1 MGNACTKDSAVDA
14 PLGYEGGAPISVTGA
29 QISDTSRRPPPTPL
43 AAVSPPL
50 ERVVTPDLEVSAHV
64 ATPGNRSA
72 AGDSGALMVALAPDG
87 PGCPDPPE
95 SFESR
100 LEMEFERGVF
110 SPACRPQQV
119 DEGCAAITGATDRFA
134 LYGASLWMTVDQR
147 IEWQYAPRLAP
158 HGIRSE
164 PLHRGNFAFTFGSG
178 KKPSCCE

>member
-1 MGNACTKDSAVDA
+1 MQQACPLVQDTPEEIPAPPHRLPLTAVC
-14 PLGYEGGAPISVTGA
+14 LV
-29 QISDTSRRPPPTPL
+29 
-43 AAVSPPL
+43 AV
-50 ERVVTPDLEVSAHV
+50 V
-64 ATPGNRSA
+64 
-72 AGDSGALMVALAPDG
+72 MVALAPDG

-158 HGIRSE
+158 HGVRSE